1 MKKVISLLSI
11 LIIISSCNN
20 QKNKE
25 IKEINESGD
34 SIENTQTGFSDSTQN
49 LDKELQNTEEN
60 SSLLQNEDESFS
72 FRYNLKKGE
81 NYPFYLK
88 ISTEQSMSAQGQSMN
103 LSSSR
108 TVDFDYFV
116 ESVEGNKFTLKAT
129 FKGFSESF
137 KSPIGENI
145 SYNTNSAKPTNPDVA
160 QSWSIYKS
168 ITGQTFTM
176 IVDNKG
182 KVLSVTG
189 LDKVVN
195 NAVEKLKTDFT
206 PEEQKEIRSLL
217 EMSLSQEAIRT
228 QFEDSLNIFPD
239 KSLKIGEKWE
249 DTQKINEGPIKGEN
263 KVVRTFEGIQDGK
276 AVITVKGTQSVNGS
290 ETQNGITATMKNTS
304 TLNGRIELDLE
315 TGWIKKVSITKVEDM
330 SNTYQQGERK
340 ETESGRQTIT
350 TIVN

>member
-1 MKKVISLLSI
+1 
-11 LIIISSCNN
+11 
-20 QKNKE
+20 
-25 IKEINESGD
+25 
-34 SIENTQTGFSDSTQN
+34 
-49 LDKELQNTEEN
+49 
-60 SSLLQNEDESFS
+60 
-72 FRYNLKKGE
+72 
-81 NYPFYLK
+81 
-88 ISTEQSMSAQGQSMN
+88 
-103 LSSSR
+103 
-108 TVDFDYFV
+108 
-116 ESVEGNKFTLKAT
+116 
-129 FKGFSESF
+129 
-137 KSPIGENI
+137 
-145 SYNTNSAKPTNPDVA
+145 TNPDVA

-182 KVLSVTG
+182 KVISVTG